1 MSALVQCLSHTPL
14 VGYVDPAPAV
24 LEEVDNVVARAR
36 AQIEAFAPEL
46 VILFAPDHY
55 NGFFYDVMP
64 SFCIGMAAQAIGDF
78 DTAAGP
84 FDVPKALA
92 EGCASAVLE
101 AGVDAAV
108 SYCMQV
114 DHGFAQPL
122 ELLLGGIDRCPVIP
136 VFINSVAVPLPS
148 FQRARL
154 LGEAIGRYASTL
166 NKRVL
171 FIGSGGLSHQPPV
184 PELAHVDARIA
195 DRLMGS
201 GRDLPADEREARQQR
216 VIQAA
221 RRFVEDQGS
230 LHPLNPAWDQAFLDT
245 LASGRI
251 SDLDR
256 LGNAELSALAGK
268 STHEVKTWVAAFAAL
283 SAFGPYQACDRYYRP
298 IPEWIAGFGALAA
311 RPECSP
317 LKEA

>member
-14 VGYVDPAPAV
+14 VGYVDPLPAV
-24 LEEVDNVVARAR
+24 LDEVDSVVARAR
-36 AQIEAFAPEL
+36 AQIEAFDPEL

-78 DTAAGP
+78 DSAAGP
-84 FDVPKALA
+84 IDVPKALA
-92 EGCASAVLE
+92 EACATAVLD

-122 ELLLGGIDRCPVIP
+122 ELLLGGIDRYPVIP

-154 LGEAIGRYASTL
+154 LGEAIGRYAATL

-171 FIGSGGLSHQPPV
+171 FLGSGGLSHQPPV
-184 PELAHVDARIA
+184 PELAHVDARMA

-201 GRDLPADEREARQQR
+201 GRDLPADERQARQQR

-221 RRFVEDQGS
+221 QRFVEDQNS
-230 LHPLNPAWDQAFLDT
+230 LHPLNPAWDQWFLDI
-245 LASGRI
+245 LASGCL
-251 SDLDR
+251 SEFDS

-283 SAFGPYQACDRYYRP
+283 SAFGPYQARERYYRP

-311 RPECSP
+311 RPTTSP